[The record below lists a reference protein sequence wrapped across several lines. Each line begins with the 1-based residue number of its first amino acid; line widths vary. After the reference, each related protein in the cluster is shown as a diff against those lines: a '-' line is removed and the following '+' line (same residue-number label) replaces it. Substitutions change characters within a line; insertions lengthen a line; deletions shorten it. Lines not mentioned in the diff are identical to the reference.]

1 MKYIIILLMLGLCS
15 CTKEVEVH
23 KGPDGIDEDKTV
35 GIVGHMDKY
44 EDKVN
49 NVVCYRT
56 FYSDRLSCVYVG
68 NNK

>member
-1 MKYIIILLMLGLCS
+1 MKYVIILLMLGLCS
-15 CTKEVEVH
+15 CSEHNT
-23 KGPDGIDEDKTV
+23 GTIGTV
-35 GIVGHMDKY
+35 DKY